1 MVYNGLQC
9 LATIGKT
16 ARIAPSIVGMHHLDV
31 HQMEVKQQQHCRFL
45 TAQS

>member
-1 MVYNGLQC
+1 MVYNDLQC

-16 ARIAPSIVGMHHLDV
+16 ARIAPSIVRMHHLNV
-31 HQMEVKQQQHCRFL
+31 HQIGVKPQLHCRFL

>member
-1 MVYNGLQC
+1 MVYNDLQC

-16 ARIAPSIVGMHHLDV
+16 ARIAPSIVRMHHLDV
-31 HQMEVKQQQHCRFL
+31 DQMGVKQQLHCRFL